1 MQAFRCPREGRMLL
15 SPLARAYRSA
25 IGDLSLT
32 ALTTLLIVFVFVLAP
47 LAELRVVNRH
57 ALEIAFAAILLSG
70 IAARRH
76 QSLLERLFIGAAL
89 LAIALRILNLVLPD
103 VSIRMIDA
111 FALIAAFGLLGAVTL
126 ARTLRPGE
134 ITLHRLQGAIAAYM
148 LVGLMFAQAFRL
160 VAIGNPGAFLVAG
173 APADYDAVV
182 PRLTY
187 FSFVTLTTLGYGDIT
202 PAHPYSRSLVMLE
215 SLFGVLYPA
224 ILIARLVSLDVVEM
238 PQRGRRPEA

>member
-1 MQAFRCPREGRMLL
+1 MLV

-32 ALTTLLIVFVFVLAP
+32 ALTALLVVYVFVLAP
-47 LAELRVVNRH
+47 LAELRIVNRH
-57 ALEIAFAAILLSG
+57 VLEIAFAAILLAG
-70 IAARRH
+70 IGTRRH
-76 QSLLERLFIGAAL
+76 QSLVERLFIGMAI
-89 LAIALRILNLVLPD
+89 LAIALRVLNLLLPD
-103 VSIRMIDA
+103 ASLRLADA
-111 FALIAAFGLLGAVTL
+111 LVLIAAFGLLGSVTL
-126 ARTLRPGE
+126 ARTLRLGE
-134 ITLHRLQGAIAAYM
+134 ITMHRLQGAMAAYM

-160 VAIGNPGAFLVAG
+160 VAIGEPGALMLGG

-202 PAHPYSRSLVMLE
+202 PVHPYARALVMLE

-238 PQRGRRPEA
+238 ERGRMHER